1 MSLKTELFRSIQI
14 GNKHQCVW
22 IITQQLLSS
31 SISHT
36 KLTQIREERKLCLSV
51 LQNGGKMLK
60 ARMDLSTCFLHL
72 GSMLALSVMGAAQL

>member
-1 MSLKTELFRSIQI
+1 VCLDHHSATSF
-14 GNKHQCVW
+14 
-22 IITQQLLSS
+22 IIHFT
-31 SISHT
+31 HT